1 MKDDDF
7 KLLRGFNYGRT
18 DRQSN
23 RWTFLNVELLL
34 QLKNPYKNYRFKM
47 YNKTTDNY

>member
-1 MKDDDF
+1 MMKDDDF
-7 KLLRGFNYGRT
+7 KLLRGFNYGWT

-34 QLKNPYKNYRFKM
+34 QLQNPYQNYNIVWYELFK
-47 YNKTTDNY
+47 KL